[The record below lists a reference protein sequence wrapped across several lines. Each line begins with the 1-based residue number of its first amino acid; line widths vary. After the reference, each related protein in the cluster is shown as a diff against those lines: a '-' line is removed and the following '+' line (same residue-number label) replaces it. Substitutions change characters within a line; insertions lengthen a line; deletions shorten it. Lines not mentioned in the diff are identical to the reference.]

1 MTDEETSNVQRIR
14 ALAAARGD
22 EIAYVHLAMDGS
34 EASVTFGELDARS
47 SQLAAALAARG
58 VGLGDRVALGIRNS
72 PEFVFAVLATWK
84 VGGVPIPVRWDVPD
98 WELDRLKEVIEPT
111 IYIGPDDLAWIA
123 ATADDPVPELP
134 DVLSPNSNGIC
145 SSGATGTPKVILAD
159 NPALF
164 NEMMGTPIAAMF
176 MPVSSPQ
183 RILVLAPMYHINA
196 FATISGML
204 AGDQLFVS
212 EKFDAARIVSAI
224 ERHRITTFTGTP
236 TMLQR
241 IADLPGSTTTTSRAS
256 SGS

>member
-1 MTDEETSNVQRIR
+1 M
-14 ALAAARGD
+14 
-22 EIAYVHLAMDGS
+22 HLAMDGS
-34 EASVTFGELDARS
+34 EVSLTFGELDAP
-47 SQLAAALAARG
+47 LEPARG
-58 VGLGDRVALGIRNS
+58 GARGPGRGPRRPGRLGIRNS

-98 WELDRLKEVIEPT
+98 WELDRLKEVIEPS

-123 ATADDPVPELP
+123 ATAGDPVPELP

-164 NEMMGTPIAAMF
+164 NQMMGTPIAAMF
-176 MPVSSPQ
+176 MPVSHPQ

-196 FATISGML
+196 FATLSGML
-204 AGDQLFVS
+204 TGDQLFVS
-212 EKFDAARIVSAI
+212 RSST
-224 ERHRITTFTGTP
+224 RRGSSTP
-236 TMLQR
+236 SSVTASR
-241 IADLPGSTTTTSRAS
+241 RSPGRRRCCSGSPISPVSTTTISRAS